1 MGNLLINEVPL
12 MCLPSLA
19 VKIGLNEA
27 IFLQQLHYWVDRSK
41 NVIDGRKWVYNT
53 IEDWSKQFPFWS
65 QKTLSRTISHIEKQG
80 LVLSGNYN
88 TKGYDRTKWYTID
101 YDALDRLEK
110 EPSQNKN
117 NDKKPDKNDK
127 LDSVQSIRSN
137 CPNEINQGLEG
148 PQNNLS
154 DSVQSIGTDCPNEV
168 NQGLGCSKSTPN
180 DLQAKNRLMRTDC
193 PYPLGQNDQMHKDKM
208 TSPIPIDYTEITT
221 DIDDRSGTT
230 GKLMI
235 EYQKSIHKFKN
246 QVEADN
252 FIDLV
257 NVYPPDDIFHAI
269 RLARERGGKS
279 VNYVAKILVSKRK
292 DDKHGQYFSTASA
305 SNKGHYKKTESTP
318 KDSNERLW
326 DALP

>member
-1 MGNLLINEVPL
+1 

-19 VKIGLNEA
+19 TKIGLNEA

-101 YDALDRLEK
+101 YDALDQLEK

-117 NDKKPDKNDK
+117 NDN

-137 CPNEINQGLEG
+137 CPNEENQGLEG
-148 PQNNLS
+148 SQNNLS
-154 DSVQSIGTDCPNEV
+154 DSVQFIGTDCPNEV
-168 NQGLGCSKSTPN
+168 NQGLEGSKSTPN

-221 DIDDRSGTT
+221 DIIYNKSTT
-230 GKLMI
+230 GRLI
-235 EYQKSIHKFKN
+235 DNYQSEIHRFKN

-257 NVYPPDDIFHAI
+257 NMYTQDEIEYAI
-269 RLARERGGKS
+269 KIAHDKGANNI
-279 VNYVAKILVSKRK
+279 NYIAKILANKK
-292 DDKHGQYFSTASA
+292 EKGEKHGRYD
-305 SNKGHYKKTESTP
+305 SNRGNYKKPEFSSTK
-318 KDSNERLW
+318 KDPNEALW
-326 DALP
+326 DALPS